1 MALADL
7 NAPFDGARAMPGDA
21 VEPKPEDAVEPTP
34 DDAVEPTPENTIE
47 AMPDDAIKAI
57 PDDTVEPTPEDAVK
71 TIIDDVV
78 ENMNNY
84 RVKFLSDDAIE
95 AILAN
100 AEDKIAAA
108 AEDVPTDAEDVLAAA
123 AAMPDH
129 AEATPN
135 NDAAALP
142 PAGIERGPIA
152 TASIRTISVLI
163 WVVSALLLA
172 GYNPRTTTT
181 TTTTSG
187 RTLPAAITKPILSLG
202 EPFPPFD
209 DRSRAPLHRHKLL
222 EGVQLVAD
230 SRNRLVDGFDR
241 SGRREEEE
249 EEEVSKPTPQ
259 KSAQAVVKNE
269 EVSFIPRAA
278 EVIKLNLCCLL
289 C

>member
-21 VEPKPEDAVEPTP
+21 VEPKPEDAVEPT
-34 DDAVEPTPENTIE
+34 
-47 AMPDDAIKAI
+47 PDDAIKAI

-108 AEDVPTDAEDVLAAA
+108 AEDVLAAA

-249 EEEVSKPTPQ
+249 EEVSKPTPQ